1 MRLNGKTLFKYRD
14 LALKEAREM
23 RQQALGD
30 SGSEMSDI
38 DFETEWVTEFV
49 HVENSLAKRFL
60 EKWGYD
66 GDSAEASRPRSGAF
80 LESFDRQKIKKEK
93 KALGAAV
100 SALENLRSALSDTSF
115 IQSNF
120 TGAGFSPKRRF
131 VEALNLVR
139 DEISLR
145 KYLID
150 RLEFSKKYR
159 TNQTEIVLAVSP
171 VLLEAGYPKRASA
184 KIIAFAL
191 SNTDTELK
199 MTESL
204 VNTLA
209 VAIGNIE
216 KEQRELNS
224 KKRLPF
230 LYP

>member
-1 MRLNGKTLFKYRD
+1 MQLNGKTLFKYRD
-14 LALKEAREM
+14 LALKEARDM
-23 RQQALGD
+23 RQQALSD
-30 SGSEMSDI
+30 SGSEIPDI
-38 DFETEWVTEFV
+38 DFETEWATEFV
-49 HVENSLAKRFL
+49 HVENLLAKRFL
-60 EKWGYD
+60 EKWGYE
-66 GDSAEASRPRSGAF
+66 GDPVEASSPRSGAF
-80 LESFDRQKIKKEK
+80 LESFLREKIKNEKE
-93 KALGAAV
+93 ALSLAV
-100 SALENLRSALSDTSF
+100 TALENLRNALSDTWF
-115 IQSNF
+115 IQSQF
-120 TGAGFSPKRRF
+120 TDGGFNPERRF
-131 VEALNLVR
+131 IEALNVVR

-159 TNQTEIVLAVSP
+159 INQTETVLAVSP
-171 VLLEAGYPKRASA
+171 VLLEAGYPKRAAA

-191 SNTDTELK
+191 SNADTELK